1 MKKTFTILHTNDMH
15 FSFIGTGPAADYT
28 PFTLNDDATRG
39 GYPIEV
45 FWRDEDGGHIGASS
59 LCARLV
65 RVMLSLAFFCVV
77 SGSPALAQTP
87 APQKAAGGTLTI
99 DPAEMQ
105 KPWTGDLDGMI
116 ERRVIRVL
124 TVNSKT
130 FFFHDKGTQRG
141 TVVDFFRLFE
151 DEFNKKLAAEKKL
164 KDKSLKVRVVFIPL
178 RRDQLLPALASGK
191 GDIAAA
197 NLTITPERQ
206 KLVDFTA
213 SIMAN
218 VSEVVVAGPASPKIA
233 SLDDLSGKEV
243 FVRKS
248 SSYYESLVALNGKF
262 AAGKKPPVTL
272 KEAPETLEDEDLLE
286 MLNAG
291 LVALII
297 VDKHKADFWKQIF
310 PKLTVHDNVAIRTGG
325 DVAWAIRKRGPQL
338 KAALDYFVT
347 RHKAGTATGNQLL
360 TRYLKNVKYVKN
372 AASEEERK
380 KFLALIQYFQKYGDK
395 YDVDWVL
402 MGAQGDQES
411 ALNQNAKSPVGAIG
425 VMQLMPATGKDMKVG
440 DISEVEANIH
450 AGIKYMRW
458 MIDQYYGK
466 EPMTPLDKALFAFA
480 SYNAGAG
487 RISQLR
493 KEAAK
498 RGLDPNVWFQ
508 NVEYIAAEKIG
519 QETVTYVSNIYKY
532 YIAYRLVLESRAAT
546 KDAADKLKGGAK

>member
-1 MKKTFTILHTNDMH
+1 MN
-15 FSFIGTGPAADYT
+15 A
-28 PFTLNDDATRG
+28 TL
-39 GYPIEV
+39 
-45 FWRDEDGGHIGASS
+45 
-59 LCARLV
+59 ARNLV
-65 RVMLSLAFFCVV
+65 LGLACFCVLF
-77 SGSPALAQTP
+77 GGPALAQEP
-87 APQKAAGGTLTI
+87 APRKPAGGTLTI
-99 DPAEMQ
+99 DPAEVQ

-130 FFFHDKGTQRG
+130 FYFNDMGTQRG

-151 DEFNKKLAAEKKL
+151 DEFNKKLAGEKKL
-164 KDKSLKVRVVFIPL
+164 KDKNLKVRVVFIPI
-178 RRDQLLPALASGK
+178 RRDQLLPALAAGK

-206 KLVDFTA
+206 KRVDFTVA
-213 SIMAN
+213 GLSN
-218 VSEVVVAGPASPKIA
+218 VSEVVVTGPASPKIA
-233 SLDDLSGKEV
+233 RLDDLAGKDV

-248 SSYYESLVALNGKF
+248 SSYYESLVALNRNF
-262 AAGKKPPVTL
+262 AAEKKPPVTL

-291 LVALII
+291 LIPIII

-310 PKLTVHDNVAIRTGG
+310 PGLTVHDSVAVRTGG
-325 DVAWAIRKRGPQL
+325 EVAWAFRKGSPQL
-338 KAALDYFVT
+338 KAVLDDFAT
-347 RHKAGTATGNQLL
+347 RHKAGTAIGNQLL

-372 AASEEERK
+372 ADSEKERK
-380 KFLALIQYFQKYGDK
+380 KFTTLVQYFQKYGDK
-395 YDVDWVL
+395 YDVDWLL
-402 MGAQGDQES
+402 MAAQGYQES

-440 DISEVEANIH
+440 DITETEANIH
-450 AGIKYMRW
+450 AGIKYMRF
-458 MIDQYYGK
+458 MVGRYYDK
-466 EPMTPLDKALFAFA
+466 EPMTKLDKALFAFA

-493 KEAAK
+493 KRAAK

-508 NVEYIAAEKIG
+508 NVEYVAAEKIG

-532 YIAYRLVLESRAAT
+532 YIAYRMVMERRAAT
-546 KDAADKLKGGAK
+546 REAVERVKSDAR